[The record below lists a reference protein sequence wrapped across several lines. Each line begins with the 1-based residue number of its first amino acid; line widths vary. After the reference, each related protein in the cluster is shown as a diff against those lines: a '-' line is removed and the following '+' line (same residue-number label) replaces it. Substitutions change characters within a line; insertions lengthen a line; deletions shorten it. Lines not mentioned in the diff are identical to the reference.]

1 MKQWIADLEIRQR
14 ILIFLIA
21 LDHLGLVLLTL
32 GNCARGET
40 ISASA
45 WRQEQAGRLQGR
57 IFRPL
62 IDSLFHFIEP
72 DHCNQSWL
80 AERHMYRR
88 LNP

>member
-21 LDHLGLVLLTL
+21 LDHICLVLLTL

>member
-1 MKQWIADLEIRQR
+1 MKWIADLEIRQR
-14 ILIFLIA
+14 ILILLIA
-21 LDHLGLVLLTL
+21 LDHLGLVFLTL
-32 GNCARGET
+32 GNCMRGET

-62 IDSLFHFIEP
+62 IDCLFHFIEP
-72 DHCNQSWL
+72 DHCNKSWL

-88 LNP
+88 PE